1 MGKVAADQA
10 WICGGVADCYRTSET
25 IPAAAM
31 PASCR
36 GLTPTGETRG
46 EDMHSTVDRATR
58 VADAGRGLDY
68 RSSVWQGLATL
79 CAWDDLWPEV
89 DSRGR
94 ITGRVIGDESGYL
107 NVDNEAMVDAG
118 DIVGDERWANVE
130 DKYADLLT
138 EVEEEEVHSLYVRAL
153 DAALLGDMLGMTW
166 SVEDHEGCDTAWML
180 QVVCSEQTSEHPME
194 LDDAVTLLR
203 HGHAPRGATPYPCTA
218 EALLAIRT
226 RLGGLD

>member
-1 MGKVAADQA
+1 MN
-10 WICGGVADCYRTSET
+10 
-25 IPAAAM
+25 
-31 PASCR
+31 
-36 GLTPTGETRG
+36 
-46 EDMHSTVDRATR
+46 STVDRAAR

-68 RSSVWQGLATL
+68 RSAVWQGLATL

-118 DIVGDERWANVE
+118 DIAGDERWVNVE

-138 EVEEEEVHSLYVRAL
+138 EVEEEGIHSLYVRSL
-153 DAALLGDMLGMTW
+153 DAVGLGGLMRATW
-166 SVEDHEGCDTAWML
+166 AVADSDECDTAWML
-180 QVVCSEQTSEHPME
+180 RHVCSDRDDPVE
-194 LDDAVTLLR
+194 LDDAVTMLK
-203 HGHAPRGATPYPCTA
+203 HGHAPRGATPWPCAA